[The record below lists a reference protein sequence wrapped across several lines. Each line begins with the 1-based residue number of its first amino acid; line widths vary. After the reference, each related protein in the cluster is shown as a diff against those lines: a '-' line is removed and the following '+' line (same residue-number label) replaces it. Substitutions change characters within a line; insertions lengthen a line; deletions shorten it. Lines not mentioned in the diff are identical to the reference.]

1 MPTNA
6 ELLLA
11 AYDSW
16 NRDDCEAWLELLDP
30 DIRIETSGV
39 FPDLSAEYR
48 GHGGARKFWSQLH
61 DPWEELRID
70 VEHVEEEGDRAVA
83 GIRFR
88 AIGTDSGVRVDMRFC
103 NAIRIRDGVATE
115 LLNRRT
121 VHEARE
127 ALPAARTAAPDRVQ

>member
-1 MPTNA
+1 MPTNS

-11 AYDSW
+11 AYEAW
-16 NRDDCEAWLELLDP
+16 NRDDCDAWLELLHP

-48 GHGGARKFWSQLH
+48 GHGGARRFWRALH

-70 VEHVEEEGDRAVA
+70 VEHVEDEGDRAVA

-88 AIGTDSGVRVDMRFC
+88 EKGSDSGVQVDMRFC
-103 NAIRIRDGVATE
+103 NAIRVRDGVATE

-121 VHEARE
+121 VQEARE
-127 ALPAARTAAPDRVQ
+127 ALHPEQPAAQGRPR